1 MADLPDSL
9 ADTHYHPGLFQ
20 FVQGTLAGLGASGEC
35 RRYLNDGEANK
46 QNPVAVL
53 GSFCQDFVQQAGIGG
68 VSLSLVRSL
77 RSGFL
82 RFPAGSRCV
91 TSPGSISHTGRSFD
105 WNNPSMNCLYHRTF
119 LYPVPYIHKVG
130 ITPEIRKFPRLRN
143 GCGIMALLRQAGR
156 KEGVLR
162 L

>member
-1 MADLPDSL
+1 MVFCVSFRGDFQGKYSRRAAPKSPLVLRAGQTMPREIVVFRYRFGVHFCRFPLLSFLPPSL
-9 ADTHYHPGLFQ
+9 AAFRSPWYARCG
-20 FVQGTLAGLGASGEC
+20 QGS
-35 RRYLNDGEANK
+35 
-46 QNPVAVL
+46 
-53 GSFCQDFVQQAGIGG
+53 S
-68 VSLSLVRSL
+68 VSLPEVVALHR
-77 RSGFL
+77 R
-82 RFPAGSRCV
+82 
-91 TSPGSISHTGRSFD
+91 GSISHTGRSFD